1 MPGATVAFCHGA
13 GPSSDIYSYYRDF
26 ALAARTPRE
35 RIVNQVQDGKRAR
48 FCSCCLPHFNFLA
61 NFNFLASM
69 IILYHSERLFGVFL
83 FIYFI
88 FILNTFSI
96 SGF

>member
-1 MPGATVAFCHGA
+1 MVSENNNH
-13 GPSSDIYSYYRDF
+13 YRDF
-26 ALAARTPRE
+26 AQAARTPPE
-35 RIVNQVQDGKRAR
+35 PIVNQVQDRKRAR
-48 FCSCCLPHFNFLA
+48 FCSCCLSHFNP
-61 NFNFLASM
+61 LASM
-69 IILYHSERLFGVFL
+69 IIHDPLASMITLNHSERLFGVFL